1 MADLGPCYFVIFGAT
16 GNLATR
22 KLLPALC
29 QLDDAGRLHDDL
41 RFIAFARRDW
51 QYEDW
56 LAHLDLVLREQL
68 GERLKPAVFARFA
81 ARFDYVAGDLNDP
94 QAYRR
99 LMDEL
104 SKPRMGV
111 CENIVFYLA
120 IKPSDFLPVVEQ
132 LDAIGINR
140 AHGRH
145 RIVVEKPFGE
155 DIDSARTLN
164 ERLHRHFDE

>member
-1 MADLGPCYFVIFGAT
+1 MAELGPCYFVIFGAT

-51 QYEDW
+51 QHEDW

-68 GERLKPAVFARFA
+68 GERLMPAVFARFA

-111 CENIVFYLA
+111 CENIIFYLA
-120 IKPSDFLPVVEQ
+120 IKPSDFLPM
-132 LDAIGINR
+132 ASSCSIT
-140 AHGRH
+140 GR
-145 RIVVEKPFGE
+145 KSDGLM
-155 DIDSARTLN
+155 AR
-164 ERLHRHFDE
+164 